1 MPSKPLAAARCSGRS
16 PTSPLAFTSAPNF
29 SSSFATWK
37 GKEKKKINL
46 NSDEQSVKMVQGL
59 VNLPAHFRYK
69 KQYAVGWKTQHPEH
83 SHKLHAAGE
92 YLLPGGGEKMS
103 CYKCAKAMKSPYL
116 TSFQQQ
122 ISPHLM
128 VPSQCGYVKGSE
140 GTVAHLL
147 HIWPSMEKC
156 SQVLSIILW
165 YRNTNIQ
172 RPLGETITAVL
183 LSYTHLNFI

>member
-1 MPSKPLAAARCSGRS
+1 
-16 PTSPLAFTSAPNF
+16 
-29 SSSFATWK
+29 
-37 GKEKKKINL
+37 
-46 NSDEQSVKMVQGL
+46 
-59 VNLPAHFRYK
+59 
-69 KQYAVGWKTQHPEH
+69 
-83 SHKLHAAGE
+83 
-92 YLLPGGGEKMS
+92 
-103 CYKCAKAMKSPYL
+103 MKSPYL